1 MTARLHKL
9 IRVKEHLAERLAR
22 GKFIAYKLQALAVTF
37 KLLLLTLESDLPIKS
52 WVDTSIRSGSGRG
65 CSPKGVGAGAPAI
78 VTSSCRG
85 LNTTSRVSVAHVPT
99 TACAAVGPPPGSE
112 MLRNAQKCSLPSK
125 PSRLFRTLSTM
136 AVSDHTLQMGDT
148 EVQRG
153 GGAR

>member
-1 MTARLHKL
+1 M
-9 IRVKEHLAERLAR
+9 KEHLAERLAR
-22 GKFIAYKLQALAVTF
+22 GKFIAHKLQALAITF

-52 WVDTSIRSGSGRG
+52 WADTSIRSGSGRG
-65 CSPKGVGAGAPAI
+65 CSPKGVGAGGAGAPAI

-112 MLRNAQKCSLPSK
+112 VLRNAQKCSLPSK
-125 PSRLFRTLSTM
+125 PSRISRTVSTM
-136 AVSDHTLQMGDT
+136 VVSDHTLQMGDT